1 MGFALIIVS
10 AIIGIITVILD
21 TLPKEVIMPLF
32 AVSGIGFLCGI
43 VLVNYKAKHSKRDKG
58 GFKRTNTKSW
68 GA

>member
-1 MGFALIIVS
+1 MIIVS

-21 TLPKEVIMPLF
+21 TLPKEAIMPLL
-32 AVSGIGFLCGI
+32 AVSGIGFVSGI